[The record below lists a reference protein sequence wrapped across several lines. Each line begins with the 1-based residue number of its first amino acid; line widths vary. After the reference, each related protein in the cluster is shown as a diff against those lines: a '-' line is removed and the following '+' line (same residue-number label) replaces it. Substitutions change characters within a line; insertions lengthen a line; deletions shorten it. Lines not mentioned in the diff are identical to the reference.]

1 MSEDNSG
8 LYANLILITFLLAVI
23 MLSDR
28 QENTSDFDDDDY
40 FDSSVS
46 FKSDEVDD
54 ISEDRSEKKAEMWIQ
69 SPPRAV
75 AMYPFHSENS
85 ETLTMKESEEFFI
98 LEDDVEGWTKVR
110 RKIKNLSSLKEI
122 GYVPSSFIKLL

>member
-1 MSEDNSG
+1 MIG
-8 LYANLILITFLLAVI
+8 FLFAVI
-23 MLSDR
+23 VLSDR
-28 QENTSDFDDDDY
+28 QEKTSDFEDDDY

-54 ISEDRSEKKAEMWIQ
+54 ISEDRGDKKAEMWIQ
-69 SPPRAV
+69 SPPRAM
-75 AMYPFHSENS
+75 ALYPFHSENS
-85 ETLTMKESEEFFI
+85 ETLNMKEGEEFFV

-110 RKIKNLSSLKEI
+110 RKIKNLSSSKEI

>member
-1 MSEDNSG
+1 
-8 LYANLILITFLLAVI
+8 

-85 ETLTMKESEEFFI
+85 ETLTMKEREEFFI